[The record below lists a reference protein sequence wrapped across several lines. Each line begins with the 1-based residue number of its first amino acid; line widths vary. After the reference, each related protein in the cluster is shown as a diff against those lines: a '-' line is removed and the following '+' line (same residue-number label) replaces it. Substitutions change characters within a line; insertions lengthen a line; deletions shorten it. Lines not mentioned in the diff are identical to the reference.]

1 MPYDIS
7 EQVVNHIVNTEQ
19 NAYIKRLREKE
30 EKLDLNLKNQEDK
43 YQSEIFDIKQKLKK
57 DIHSELSKKVKEEN
71 ETALEILNKE
81 LDQKSKDYKKL
92 LDQQAYSQ
100 KEKRTI
106 EESKNAEILSLKKEH
121 LDNLKLESEKAKR
134 LVEQDFEMKIRENEK
149 KLDDQKRLINE
160 QKRKLEQGSVQIQG
174 EVQEEAIED
183 YLKNSFPLDTIQE
196 IKKGAKGADCLQTVN
211 TRENS
216 NCGII
221 YYESKRTKN
230 FSNEW
235 ISKFKKDMQEK
246 NADIGILVT
255 EKLPNDTDGMSLV
268 NGIIV
273 CTFQE
278 FRGLSHVLR
287 DVILNY
293 NRIKISQENI
303 GDKKE
308 LLYQFLTGNEFQ
320 SIMESFV
327 QTFNEI
333 QKDFEREQNQS
344 VINFSRR
351 KTRLDSIKK
360 LMFSIFGRFSGIA
373 GSSIKKLEMEND
385 NEEKKSNVEILKSLS
400 KY

>member
-7 EQVVNHIVNTEQ
+7 EQVINHIVNTEQ

-30 EKLDLNLKNQEDK
+30 EKLDLNLKNQEEK
-43 YQSEIFDIKQKLKK
+43 YQSEIFEIKQRLKK
-57 DIHSELSKKVKEEN
+57 DIHAELSKKVKEEN
-71 ETALEILNKE
+71 ETALKILNDE

-92 LDQQAYSQ
+92 MDQQANSE

-106 EESKNAEILSLKKEH
+106 EDSKNAEILRLKKEH

-149 KLDDQKRLINE
+149 KLDDQKKLINE

-183 YLKNSFPLDTIQE
+183 YLKQSFPLDTIQE
-196 IKKGAKGADCLQTVN
+196 IKKGVKGADCLQTVN

-216 NCGII
+216 NCGKI

-230 FSNEW
+230 FSNDW

-255 EKLPNDTDGMSLV
+255 EKLPNNSDKMSII
-268 NGIIV
+268 NGIYI

-320 SIMESFV
+320 SIMENFV
-327 QTFNEI
+327 ETFSDINS
-333 QKDFEREQNQS
+333 DFDREYKQAI
-344 VINFSRR
+344 VNFNRR
-351 KTRLDSIKK
+351 KGRLESLKK
-360 LMFSIFGRFSGIA
+360 LMLSIFGRFSGIA
-373 GSSIKKLEMEND
+373 GSSIKKLEMENE

-400 KY
+400 NY